1 MLYPKFINTLVIM
14 SMPFSGNKNNKNK
27 FDIKKINKQLKELY
41 PQESI
46 INITFQAN
54 QQIKI

>member
-1 MLYPKFINTLVIM
+1 M
-14 SMPFSGNKNNKNK
+14 SMPFGGPKNKKNK

-41 PQESI
+41 PLESI
-46 INITFQAN
+46 INITFQAS